1 MTSNEFFTRD
11 AQGRKTD
18 APLHDEILD
27 NPRADL
33 ENRIDTA
40 LRAVADGTMAPVTA
54 AEVYGIPDV
63 LRFWLPVYEARF
75 KDGVNMI
82 GLGKAHL
89 VQKIKN
95 ALETDTKIPEPP
107 EGVKI

>member
-1 MTSNEFFTRD
+1 MSDEFFYLDDNGKRSD
-11 AQGRKTD
+11 A
-18 APLHDEILD
+18 ALHDEILD

-40 LRAVADGTMAPVTA
+40 LRAVADGTMAPMTA
-54 AEVYGIPDV
+54 AELYGIPDV
-63 LRFWLPVYEARF
+63 LRFWLPVYKARF
-75 KDGVNMI
+75 KDGVTMI
-82 GLGKAHL
+82 GLGKADL